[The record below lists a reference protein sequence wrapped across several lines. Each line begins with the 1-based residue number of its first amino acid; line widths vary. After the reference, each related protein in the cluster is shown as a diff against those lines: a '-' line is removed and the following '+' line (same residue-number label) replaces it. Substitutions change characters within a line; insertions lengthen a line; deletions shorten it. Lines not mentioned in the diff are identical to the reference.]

1 RSDKVVRWL
10 REAANAPTDPRE
22 RVLAV
27 FDALRAWYAEPGFKG
42 CAIVGAAT
50 QLPHEGPARQ
60 VARAH
65 LARHRELL
73 TRLAA
78 HAGAADPDVA
88 GGRLLILLEGATVV
102 AALAQDPAAGDD
114 ARALAAQLI

>member
-1 RSDKVVRWL
+1 
-10 REAANAPTDPRE
+10 
-22 RVLAV
+22 V

-50 QLPHEGPARQ
+50 QLPHDGPARD

-73 TRLAA
+73 TQLAA
-78 HAGAADPDVA
+78 DAGAPDPETT
-88 GGRLLILLEGATVV
+88 GRRLLILLEGATVV
-102 AALAQDPAAGDD
+102 AALTQDPSAGDD
-114 ARALAAQLI
+114 ARALAAQLVGSL